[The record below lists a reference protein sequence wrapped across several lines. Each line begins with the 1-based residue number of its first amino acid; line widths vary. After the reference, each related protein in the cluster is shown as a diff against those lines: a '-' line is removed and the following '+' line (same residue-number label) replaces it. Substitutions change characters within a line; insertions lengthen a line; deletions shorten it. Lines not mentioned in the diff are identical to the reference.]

1 MSMLY
6 FLQSSAQA
14 CYIGRLGYL
23 NSNLS
28 QSFEGWLPLGK
39 GLLMMKKSPA
49 PLDNRP
55 SNSQQQIISRS
66 GVQACAKHRSTCK
79 HWLQGLDHMLKVL
92 PTCRRL
98 LKWRSSI
105 TAAGIDN
112 VRLRHLFL
120 EGRAVLHAMR
130 TPLDTTVTVQ
140 AYGV

>member
-1 MSMLY
+1 MLY

-14 CYIGRLGYL
+14 CYIGRLSYL

-79 HWLQGLDHMLKVL
+79 HWLQGLDHML
-92 PTCRRL
+92 
-98 LKWRSSI
+98 
-105 TAAGIDN
+105 
-112 VRLRHLFL
+112 
-120 EGRAVLHAMR
+120 
-130 TPLDTTVTVQ
+130 
-140 AYGV
+140 